1 MKRIVWLMIV
11 FFSVRAQAQV
21 TEGRLFVS
29 YDKTVNIIF
38 PYAIIS
44 EDHGSGGVITQLRK
58 AVPKILQIKA
68 NQKNFAPTNLSVIT
82 SDGHVYSF
90 IVEYADDV
98 YRLNYVI
105 DADDAIAITDVPQ
118 NEQFLQEEAL
128 MMKDAPRNVRKRA
141 SDDFSILQMRGLY
154 ISPNALWVNSR
165 FINCT
170 MVPYPIGFVKFF
182 IRSKKR
188 ARNAAVQEQ
197 EIFPI
202 YSKVPASFAGKAI
215 DELLFAFEPLVI
227 RKHQQLIMQVGELN
241 GNRFIHLRLGPKHFR
256 RIQQLAPL
264 N

>member
-1 MKRIVWLMIV
+1 MIILFCAV
-11 FFSVRAQAQV
+11 HVQAQV
-21 TEGRLFVS
+21 SEGRLFVS

-44 EDHGSGGVITQLRK
+44 EDHGSNGVITQQRK
-58 AVPKILQIKA
+58 AAPKILQIKA
-68 NQKNFAPTNLSVIT
+68 NQKNFAPTNLSVVT

-90 IVEYADDV
+90 LVEYADDV
-98 YRLNYVI
+98 YLLNYVI
-105 DADDAIAITDVPQ
+105 DADDAITITDVPH

-128 MMKDAPRNVRKRA
+128 MMKDAPRNVRKRV

-170 MVPYPIGFVKFF
+170 MVPYPVGFVKFF
-182 IRSKKR
+182 IRDTKR
-188 ARNAAVQEQ
+188 TKNSAIQEH

-202 YSKVPASFAGKAI
+202 YSQAPELFAGKVI
-215 DELLFAFEPLVI
+215 DDLIFAFEPFVI
-227 RKHQQLIMQVGELN
+227 KRHQQLIMQVGEIN
-241 GNRFIHLRLGPKHFR
+241 GNRFIQLRIKPKNFR
-256 RIQQLAPL
+256 RTKALTA